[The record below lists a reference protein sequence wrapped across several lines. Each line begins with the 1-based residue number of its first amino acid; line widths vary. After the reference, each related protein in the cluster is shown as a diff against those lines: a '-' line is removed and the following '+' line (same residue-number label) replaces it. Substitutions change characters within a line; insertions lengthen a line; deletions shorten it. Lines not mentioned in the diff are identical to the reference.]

1 MTILLIGGTGKT
13 GLRLARLLHNAN
25 QPFLLASRG
34 RIPLP
39 ESFQGHGVK
48 FHWDD
53 PTTHER
59 LFSAHTDIDRVYL
72 IGPEADMDVSSTMKP
87 FIELAITKGVKR
99 FVMLTATTTP
109 TGPSGMEGMHK
120 YLADRGVEYCILRPT
135 WFIGMLY
142 EGGFTCTAGR

>member
-13 GLRLARLLHNAN
+13 GLRLARLLQNAN

-34 RIPLP
+34 RKPIPEP
-39 ESFQGHGVK
+39 FQGVK

-53 PTTHER
+53 PATHEKV
-59 LFSAHTDIDRVYL
+59 FSAHADIDRVYL
-72 IGPEADMDVSSTMKP
+72 IGPEADMDISSTMKP
-87 FIELAITKGVKR
+87 FIELAIAKGVKR

-120 YLADRGVEYCILRPT
+120 YLANLGVEYCILRPT

-142 EGGFTCTAGR
+142 VYEGGFVAGR